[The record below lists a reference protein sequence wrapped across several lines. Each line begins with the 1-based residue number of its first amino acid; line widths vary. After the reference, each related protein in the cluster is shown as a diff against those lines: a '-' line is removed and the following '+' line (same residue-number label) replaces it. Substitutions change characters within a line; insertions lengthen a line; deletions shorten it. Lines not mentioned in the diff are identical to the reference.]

1 MQHAKNFPNH
11 EDNIKITAN
20 SDTKNIFPIFTSA
33 TSGYVI
39 SLITYY
45 FDDIYM
51 MYTIFLKKFVRN
63 NCIFI

>member
-1 MQHAKNFPNH
+1 MHHAQNFPNH

-33 TSGYVI
+33 TLNGYVI

-45 FDDIYM
+45 FDDIYTM
-51 MYTIFLKKFVRN
+51 F
-63 NCIFI
+63 

>member
-45 FDDIYM
+45 FDDIHTM
-51 MYTIFLKKFVRN
+51 NPHFSKIL
-63 NCIFI
+63 

>member
-1 MQHAKNFPNH
+1 MQRAKNFPNH

-39 SLITYY
+39 SLITYH

-51 MYTIFLKKFVRN
+51 MYTINPHCFKICKK
-63 NCIFI
+63 

>member
-33 TSGYVI
+33 TLCYVV
-39 SLITYY
+39 SLIAYS
-45 FDDIYM
+45 FDDIHM
-51 MYTIFLKKFVRN
+51 MYTIYLKICKK
-63 NCIFI
+63 

>member
-1 MQHAKNFPNH
+1 MQRAKNFPNH

-39 SLITYY
+39 SLITYHVV
-45 FDDIYM
+45 DIYII
-51 MYTIFLKKFVRN
+51 YTVKLHITLARQ
-63 NCIFI
+63 